1 MELPGD
7 QHASIPRARSQR
19 SRITNKPHRPAISGR
34 SALGR
39 RLRDLGEFY
48 AEALGG
54 WSALTVVQAEAVRRA
69 AEMRALAEQARADAL
84 RNGGVGIAEADQLI
98 RLENAAHRSVRALGI
113 DRKREPEGMT
123 LQEYAASRRNN
134 GDAP

>member
-1 MELPGD
+1 
-7 QHASIPRARSQR
+7 
-19 SRITNKPHRPAISGR
+19 
-34 SALGR
+34 
-39 RLRDLGEFY
+39 LRDLGEFY